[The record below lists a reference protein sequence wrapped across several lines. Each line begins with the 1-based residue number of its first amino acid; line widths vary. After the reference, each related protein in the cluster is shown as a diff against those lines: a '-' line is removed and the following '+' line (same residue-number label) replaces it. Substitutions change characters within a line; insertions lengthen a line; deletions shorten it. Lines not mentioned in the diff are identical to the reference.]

1 MKKICV
7 LIIMLLVV
15 TGCGG
20 SSLNNLDINK
30 ASDAVEETLDDMV
43 NIEGETLEDV
53 YGVSL
58 STIEEFIVKQN
69 GDGDMYA
76 IIKAKDKA
84 KVKEDMD
91 GYFDKI
97 KTYNEAYEPD
107 RLETLENRL
116 EKEIGDYLIYIVSED
131 AKDIYEDILDTI
143 E

>member
-30 ASDAVEETLDDMV
+30 ASAAVEQTLDDMI

-76 IIKAKDKA
+76 IIKAKDKS
-84 KVKEDMD
+84 KVKEDME

-97 KTYNEAYEPD
+97 KIYNETYEPD
-107 RLETLENRL
+107 RLETLEDRL

-131 AKDIYEDILDTI
+131 AKDIYEDILDTM

>member
-7 LIIMLLVV
+7 LIIMLLAV

-20 SSLNNLDINK
+20 SGLTNLDINK
-30 ASDAVEETLDDMV
+30 ASAAVEKTLNNMV
-43 NIEGETLEDV
+43 NIEGDTLEDV
-53 YGVSL
+53 YGINL
-58 STIEEFIVKQN
+58 STIEEFVVKQN

-84 KVKEDMD
+84 KVKEDMK

-97 KTYNEAYEPD
+97 KEYNEAYEPD
-107 RLETLENRL
+107 RLETLEDRL

-131 AKDIYEDILDTI
+131 AKDIYEDILDTM

>member
-7 LIIMLLVV
+7 LIVMLLLV

-20 SSLNNLDINK
+20 SGLTKLDIQK
-30 ASDAVEETLDDMV
+30 ASREIEDTLDDMV

-58 STIEEFIVKQN
+58 SSIEEFVVKQN

-76 IIKAKDKA
+76 IIKAKDKT
-84 KVKEDMD
+84 KVKEDME
-91 GYFDKI
+91 GYFAKI
-97 KTYNEAYEPD
+97 KEYNETYEPD
-107 RLETLENRL
+107 RIETLENRL

-131 AKDIYEDILDTI
+131 ARDIYEDILDTM

>member
-7 LIIMLLVV
+7 LVIMLLIV
-15 TGCGG
+15 TGCGS

-30 ASDAVEETLDDMV
+30 ASIAVEKTLDDMV

-53 YGVSL
+53 YGVST

-76 IIKAKDKA
+76 IIKAKDKT
-84 KVKEDMD
+84 KVKEDME
-91 GYFDKI
+91 GYFEKI

-131 AKDIYEDILDTI
+131 AKDIYEDILDTM